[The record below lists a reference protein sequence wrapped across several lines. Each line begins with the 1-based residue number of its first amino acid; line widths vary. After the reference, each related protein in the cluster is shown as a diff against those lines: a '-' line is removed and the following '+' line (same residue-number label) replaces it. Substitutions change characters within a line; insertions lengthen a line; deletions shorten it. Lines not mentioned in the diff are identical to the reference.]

1 LTTLPRCRGEH
12 LSISAGCKP
21 EGKRCDA
28 VPIQTLK
35 NRGRPL
41 QTQLANADNCAMH
54 TTGSREGDLRQKYF
68 DAIAQLETGEARW
81 AALET
86 TLRRIIGRLCLAA
99 RGRAAPLDVE
109 LRKLSDFVRSR
120 GDIAKI
126 EENLEPLSRAI
137 AALDDVATAEST
149 GATTTS
155 RAVAFAGY
163 VPPIDTSTN
172 RRLPAPGAAGELD
185 PVERDTQL
193 QAVIVAVLERLAR
206 LPELRPALADL
217 YERSKGAISPDE
229 FAEGLERVARLVGEQ
244 RANLMREKRE
254 LEDLLQQ
261 MDMRLAEIANYLAGD
276 AADQKSAQNSTQ
288 QLDLVMMNEVRSL
301 DADIQRA
308 DDLGAL
314 RERVRARLNVITTHL
329 QDFRTR
335 EGVRVSAQLD
345 RTQRMRLRV
354 TDLEREIHGLH
365 KSLQEEQSLRMI
377 DALTG
382 ISNRAAYDDRIRH
395 EFMRWQREN
404 TSLSV
409 LAWDIDRFKE
419 INDAYGHSAG
429 DKVLRVVAQHL
440 AQHVRGTDFVARYG
454 GEEFVM
460 ILCGTDVTQA
470 SATADKIRIGIE
482 NMGFHFHNKPVVVT
496 ASCGITA
503 FRGDDTPETIFDRAD
518 RALYRAKDS
527 GRNCCRV
534 L

>member
-1 LTTLPRCRGEH
+1 M
-12 LSISAGCKP
+12 
-21 EGKRCDA
+21 
-28 VPIQTLK
+28 
-35 NRGRPL
+35 N
-41 QTQLANADNCAMH
+41 
-54 TTGSREGDLRQKYF
+54 TTGARDQSAKRDGDIRQKYL
-68 DAIAQLETGEARW
+68 DAITQLEASEARW
-81 AALET
+81 AALEV

-99 RGRAAPLDVE
+99 RGRAASLDAE
-109 LRKLSDFVRSR
+109 LRKVSDLVRGR
-120 GDIAKI
+120 GDISKI
-126 EENLEPLSRAI
+126 DESLEPLSRAI
-137 AALDDVATAEST
+137 AALDEMTAPEGT

-155 RAVAFAGY
+155 RALAFAGY
-163 VPPIDTSTN
+163 VPPVDTALH
-172 RRLPAPGAAGELD
+172 RALPEPGSGALLD
-185 PVERDTQL
+185 PLERDTQL
-193 QAVIVAVLERLAR
+193 QTVIVDVLGRLAR
-206 LPELRPALADL
+206 MPELRPMLADL
-217 YERSKGAISPDE
+217 CERSKGSITPDE

-244 RANLMREKRE
+244 RANLLREKRE
-254 LEDLLQQ
+254 IEELLQQ
-261 MDMRLAEIANYLAGD
+261 MDARLADIASYLAGD
-276 AADQKSAQNSTQ
+276 AADQKSAQSSTQ

-308 DDLGAL
+308 NDLGAL
-314 RERVRARLNVITTHL
+314 RERVRERLNVITGHL
-329 QDFRTR
+329 QDFRAR
-335 EGVRVSAQLD
+335 EGARVSAQLD

-382 ISNRAAYDDRIRH
+382 IPNRAAYDDRIRH

-404 TSLSV
+404 TAISV

-460 ILCGTDVTQA
+460 ILCGTDAAQA
-470 SATADKIRIGIE
+470 SVTADKIRVGIE

-496 ASCGITA
+496 ASCGITT

-518 RALYRAKDS
+518 RALYRAKDG

>member
-1 LTTLPRCRGEH
+1 MGYEGARDQ
-12 LSISAGCKP
+12 SA
-21 EGKRCDA
+21 KRD
-28 VPIQTLK
+28 V
-35 NRGRPL
+35 
-41 QTQLANADNCAMH
+41 
-54 TTGSREGDLRQKYF
+54 DLRQKYF
-68 DAIAQLETGEARW
+68 DALAQIEANEARW
-81 AALET
+81 AALEV

-99 RGRAAPLDVE
+99 RGRATPLDAE
-109 LRKLSDFVRSR
+109 LRKVSDLARGR
-120 GDIAKI
+120 GDLAKL

-137 AALDDVATAEST
+137 TALDDLGGT
-149 GATTTS
+149 GATTIS
-155 RAVAFAGY
+155 RAVALASY
-163 VPPIDTSTN
+163 VPPVDIDSD
-172 RRLPAPGAAGELD
+172 REPPEPGAGGAID
-185 PVERDTQL
+185 SIERDTQL
-193 QAVIVAVLERLAR
+193 QTVIVAILERLAR
-206 LPELRPALADL
+206 LPELRPLLCDL
-217 YERSKGAISPDE
+217 YERSKGSISPDE

-244 RANLMREKRE
+244 RASLMREKRE
-254 LEDLLQQ
+254 IEELLQQ
-261 MDMRLAEIANYLAGD
+261 MDARLGEIANYLAGEV
-276 AADQKSAQNSTQ
+276 ADQKSAQNSTQ

-308 DDLGAL
+308 NDLGSL
-314 RERVRARLNVITTHL
+314 RERVRDRLNIITGHL
-329 QDFRTR
+329 QDFRYR
-335 EGVRVSAQLD
+335 ESARVSAQLD

-382 ISNRAAYDDRIRH
+382 IPNRAAYDDRIKH
-395 EFMRWQREN
+395 EFLRWQRED
-404 TSLSV
+404 TAISV

-460 ILCGTDVTQA
+460 ILCGTDA
-470 SATADKIRIGIE
+470 SAATVTADKIRTGIE

-496 ASCGITA
+496 ASCGITT

-518 RALYRAKDS
+518 RALYRAKDG

>member
-1 LTTLPRCRGEH
+1 MNTSRDP
-12 LSISAGCKP
+12 LS
-21 EGKRCDA
+21 KRD
-28 VPIQTLK
+28 V
-35 NRGRPL
+35 
-41 QTQLANADNCAMH
+41 
-54 TTGSREGDLRQKYF
+54 DLRQKYF
-68 DAIAQLETGEARW
+68 DAITQLEASEARW
-81 AALET
+81 AQLEV
-86 TLRRIIGRLCLAA
+86 TLRRVIGRLCLAA
-99 RGRAAPLDVE
+99 RGRSSSLDIE
-109 LRKLSDFVRSR
+109 LRQVSDLIRGR
-120 GDIAKI
+120 GDLSLLEAC
-126 EENLEPLSRAI
+126 LEPLSRAI
-137 AALDDVATAEST
+137 AGLDEMESGAST
-149 GATTTS
+149 GGTTTS
-155 RAVAFAGY
+155 RALAFAGY
-163 VPPIDTSTN
+163 VPPIDSG
-172 RRLPAPGAAGELD
+172 PGASGMLD
-185 PVERDTQL
+185 AVEGDTRVQS
-193 QAVIVAVLERLAR
+193 VIVAVLERLAR
-206 LPELRPALADL
+206 LPDLRPALAEL
-217 YERSKGAISPDE
+217 FERSKGAMSPEE

-254 LEDLLQQ
+254 IEDLLQQ
-261 MDMRLAEIANYLAGD
+261 MDARLAELATYLASD
-276 AADQKSAQNSTQ
+276 ASDQKLAHTGTQ
-288 QLDLVMMNEVRSL
+288 EFDFAVMTEVRSL

-308 DDLGAL
+308 DDLSVL
-314 RERVRARLNVITTHL
+314 RERVRGRLDVISQHP
-329 QDFRTR
+329 QEFRAR
-335 EGVRVSAQLD
+335 EGARVSAQLD

-354 TDLEREIHGLH
+354 SDLEREIHGLH

-404 TSLSV
+404 TAISV

-460 ILCGTDVTQA
+460 ILCGTDATQA
-470 SATADKIRIGIE
+470 LATADKIRTGIE

-496 ASCGITA
+496 ASCGITT

-527 GRNCCRV
+527 GRNCCRI

>member
-1 LTTLPRCRGEH
+1 VGYEGARDQ
-12 LSISAGCKP
+12 SA
-21 EGKRCDA
+21 KRD
-28 VPIQTLK
+28 V
-35 NRGRPL
+35 
-41 QTQLANADNCAMH
+41 
-54 TTGSREGDLRQKYF
+54 DLRQKYF
-68 DAIAQLETGEARW
+68 DAVAQIEASEARW
-81 AALET
+81 AALEVT
-86 TLRRIIGRLCLAA
+86 VRRIIGRLCLAA
-99 RGRAAPLDVE
+99 RGRASPLDAE
-109 LRKLSDFVRSR
+109 LRRVSDLARGR
-120 GDIAKI
+120 GDLSKL
-126 EENLEPLSRAI
+126 EESLEPLSRAI
-137 AALDDVATAEST
+137 TALDDMGGT
-149 GATTTS
+149 GATTIS
-155 RAVAFAGY
+155 RAVALASY
-163 VPPIDTSTN
+163 VPPVETDSD
-172 RRLPAPGAAGELD
+172 REPPRPGAGGDID
-185 PVERDTQL
+185 PLEHDTQL
-193 QAVIVAVLERLAR
+193 QTVIVSVLERLAR
-206 LPELRPALADL
+206 LPELRPLLSDL
-217 YERSKGAISPDE
+217 YERSKGSISPDE

-254 LEDLLQQ
+254 IEELLQQ
-261 MDMRLAEIANYLAGD
+261 MDVRLAEIATYLAGEVT
-276 AADQKSAQNSTQ
+276 DQKSAQNSTQ

-308 DDLGAL
+308 NDIGAL
-314 RERVRARLNVITTHL
+314 RERVRDRLNIITGHL
-329 QDFRTR
+329 QDFRAR
-335 EGVRVSAQLD
+335 EGARVSAQLD

-382 ISNRAAYDDRIRH
+382 IPNRAAYDDRIRH

-404 TSLSV
+404 TAISV

-460 ILCGTDVTQA
+460 ILCGTDATQA
-470 SATADKIRIGIE
+470 TVTADKIRTGIE

-496 ASCGITA
+496 ASCGITT

>member
-1 LTTLPRCRGEH
+1 MGV
-12 LSISAGCKP
+12 
-21 EGKRCDA
+21 EGAREQKRE
-28 VPIQTLK
+28 V
-35 NRGRPL
+35 
-41 QTQLANADNCAMH
+41 
-54 TTGSREGDLRQKYF
+54 DLRQKYF
-68 DAIAQLETGEARW
+68 DTIAQLEAGEARW
-81 AALET
+81 AQLEV

-99 RGRAAPLDVE
+99 RGRAAPLDAE
-109 LRKLSDFVRSR
+109 IRKVSDLVRGR
-120 GDIAKI
+120 GKLDAL
-126 EENLEPLSRAI
+126 EQNLEPLSRAI
-137 AALDDVATAEST
+137 AALDESAESS

-155 RAVAFAGY
+155 RQLALAGY
-163 VPPIDTSTN
+163 VPTLETSSV
-172 RRLPAPGAAGELD
+172 RKLPEPGAAGIPD
-185 PVERDTQL
+185 PQERETQT
-193 QAVIVAVLERLAR
+193 QTVIVAVLERLAR

-217 YERSKGAISPDE
+217 YERSKGAMSPDE

-244 RANLMREKRE
+244 RANLLREKKE
-254 LEDLLQQ
+254 IEELLQQ
-261 MDMRLAEIANYLAGD
+261 MDVRLGEIASYLAGEV
-276 AADQKSAQNSTQ
+276 ADQKCAQTSSQ
-288 QLDLVMMNEVRSL
+288 QLDLVVMNEVRSL
-301 DADIQRA
+301 DTDIQRA
-308 DDLGAL
+308 NDLGAL
-314 RERVRARLNVITTHL
+314 RERVRVRLNVISTHL
-329 QDFRTR
+329 QEFRAR
-335 EGVRVSAQLD
+335 EGARVTAQLD

-382 ISNRAAYDDRIRH
+382 IPNRAAYDDRIRH
-395 EFMRWQREN
+395 EYNRWQREH
-404 TSLSV
+404 TPVSV

-429 DKVLRVVAQHL
+429 DKVLRVIAQHL

-460 ILCGTDVTQA
+460 ILIGTEAT
-470 SATADKIRIGIE
+470 SAAVMADKIRTGIE

-496 ASCGITA
+496 ASCGITN

>member
-1 LTTLPRCRGEH
+1 MPIIAVCIPQDPRQPAQHFARAKAPWSPEVGYEGARDQ
-12 LSISAGCKP
+12 SAK
-21 EGKRCDA
+21 
-28 VPIQTLK
+28 
-35 NRGRPL
+35 
-41 QTQLANADNCAMH
+41 
-54 TTGSREGDLRQKYF
+54 REGDLRQKYF
-68 DAIAQLETGEARW
+68 EAIAQLEAGEARW
-81 AALET
+81 AALEV

-120 GDIAKI
+120 GDLAKI
-126 EENLEPLSRAI
+126 EESLEPLSRAI
-137 AALDDVATAEST
+137 AALDDLGTAEST
-149 GATTTS
+149 GSTTTS
-155 RAVAFAGY
+155 RALAFAGY
-163 VPPIDTSTN
+163 VPPVDTFTH
-172 RRLPAPGAAGELD
+172 RKLPEPGAGGELD
-185 PVERDTQL
+185 PVEHDTQL

-229 FAEGLERVARLVGEQ
+229 FAQGLERVARLVGEQ

-261 MDMRLAEIANYLAGD
+261 MDIRLAEIANYLAGD
-276 AADQKSAQNSTQ
+276 AADQRSAQSSTQ

-301 DADIQRA
+301 DADIRRA

-314 RERVRARLNVITTHL
+314 RERVHARLNVITTHL

-335 EGVRVSAQLD
+335 EGARVSAQLD

-404 TSLSV
+404 TAISV

-460 ILCGTDVTQA
+460 VLCGTDATQA
-470 SATADKIRIGIE
+470 LVTADKIRIGIE
-482 NMGFHFHNKPVVVT
+482 TMGFHFHNKPVVVT
-496 ASCGITA
+496 ASCGITT

-518 RALYRAKDS
+518 RALYRAKDG